1 MWKRLC
7 GMAGLALAAVGAA
20 GCRTAV
26 PARLAP
32 VAEPV
37 RAAPAG
43 IHTNKTAEDPLLRR
57 AQAHAHYAAGVIADL
72 NEQPALALEAFYQA
86 ALADPKDEQLVRRVA
101 ERCLRAGQPEKAL
114 EILRAALRGGKPSGA
129 LYALLGSTYAQLKRF
144 DEASAANRKAIARA
158 PTLLAGY
165 RNQFFLLLETRK
177 PQDALQW
184 LDRAARVRKADP
196 AFRIGVAELY
206 VIYAQRFPTQ
216 RDAIHARAAAV
227 LEGVEKLNPTNTLLR
242 LQLADGFYAI
252 GKPERAAPHYLA
264 VVDRLDELPQ
274 ARDLVRDR
282 LVRIFLREGDRRRAA
297 EQLQAIVRDDPS
309 NAQAYYLL
317 ASLAAAERRWQEMA
331 DYLRKTI
338 LFRPEFEA
346 AYYDLA
352 SAQLALGRP
361 EDALA
366 TLETAAKKFPQN
378 FALEFRL
385 GLACRQLKR
394 NADALRHF
402 RSAELIALTSNTN
415 LLNAPF
421 YIQYGATLAADGD
434 HAQAREYFQKAI
446 RQQPDA
452 PEVWT
457 DIAAT
462 WLELNQTD
470 EALAVLAE
478 ADKKFPPSFVRA
490 YLLGSAE
497 RQRKNYAAALRHFL
511 EAERIARER
520 ETNHLTHLFYFEL
533 GAVAERSGDY
543 RRAEQF
549 LEECLRLKPD
559 FPDAQN
565 YLGYMW
571 ADRGENLERA
581 RDLIEKAVRAEPENP
596 AYLDSL
602 GWVLFR
608 LGQVEKGLEYIRQ
621 AIRLSREPDATLYD
635 HLGDICAA
643 LGRMDEAREAWARSL
658 SIEQNPA
665 VQQKLDALRKP

>member
-1 MWKRLC
+1 M
-7 GMAGLALAAVGAA
+7 GLRNLALWALAAICAA
-20 GCRTAV
+20 GCRGVAPRPRV
-26 PARLAP
+26 PYDTPRS
-32 VAEPV
+32 
-37 RAAPAG
+37 AAGAS
-43 IHTNKTAEDPLLRR
+43 TNQAAADGVLRR
-57 AQAHAHYAAGVIADL
+57 AQAHAHYAAGIIAEL
-72 NEQPALALEAFYQA
+72 NEQPALALEEFYQA
-86 ALADPKDEQLVRRVA
+86 ALADPKDERLAALAA
-101 ERCLRAGQPEKAL
+101 ERCLRAGQPEKAV
-114 EILRAALRGGKPSGA
+114 EILRAPIRHGKPSAG
-129 LYALLGSTYAQLKRF
+129 LYALLGSAHAQLKRW
-144 DEASAANRKAIARA
+144 DEAAAANRKAIARA
-158 PTLLAGY
+158 PGLLAGY

-177 PQDALQW
+177 SGEALKL
-184 LDRAARVRKADP
+184 LDKAARVRQADP
-196 AFRIGVAELY
+196 TFLIGVADLCA
-206 VIYAQRFPTQ
+206 IYAQRFPTQ
-216 RDAIHARAAAV
+216 REVVSARAEAV
-227 LEGVEKLNPTNTLLR
+227 LDRADKLNPTNTLVR
-242 LQLADGFYAI
+242 LQLADAFYKI
-252 GKPERAAPHYLA
+252 GKPDRAAPHYLA

-274 ARDLVRDR
+274 ARELVRDR
-282 LVRIFLREGDRRRAA
+282 LVRIFLREGDRPRAA

-317 ASLAAAERRWQEMA
+317 ASLAAAERRWEEMA

-361 EDALA
+361 EEALA

-394 NADALRHF
+394 HSEALRHF
-402 RSAELIALTSNTN
+402 RSAELIALTGNTN
-415 LLNAPF
+415 LLTAAF
-421 YIQYGATLAADGD
+421 YIQYGAALASHGD
-434 HAQAREYFQKAI
+434 QAQAREYFQKAL
-446 RQQPDA
+446 RLQPDS

-457 DIAAT
+457 DVAAT
-462 WLELNQTD
+462 WLELNQTE

-490 YLLGSAE
+490 YLFGSAH
-497 RQRKNYAAALRHFL
+497 RQRKNYPEALRHFL

-533 GAVAERSGDY
+533 GATAERSGDFK
-543 RRAEQF
+543 RAEQF
-549 LEECLRLKPD
+549 LEKCLRLKPD

-571 ADRGENLERA
+571 ADRGENLQRA
-581 RDLIEKAVRAEPENP
+581 RELIEQAVKAEPENP

-608 LGQVEKGLEYIRQ
+608 LGQTERALEYVRE
-621 AIRLSREPDATLYD
+621 AIRLSRESDATLYD

-643 LGRMDEAREAWARSL
+643 LGRMQEARDAWAKSL

-665 VQQKLDALRKP
+665 VQKKLDALPKP

>member
-1 MWKRLC
+1 MIARLC
-7 GMAGLALAAVGAA
+7 GLAGLALAVLGIA
-20 GCRTAV
+20 GCRSASPRHG
-26 PARLAP
+26 PASEAP
-32 VAEPV
+32 PPV
-37 RAAPAG
+37 WTPGSR
-43 IHTNKTAEDPLLRR
+43 TNPIASDPVLRR

-72 NEQPALALEAFYQA
+72 NEQPAVALEEFYQA
-86 ALADPKDEQLVRRVA
+86 ALADPGEDRLARLAA
-101 ERCLRAGQPEKAL
+101 ERCLRAGQPEKAV
-114 EILRAALRGGKPSGA
+114 EILRAAIRQQKSSAA
-129 LYALLGSTYAQLKRF
+129 LYALLGSSYAQMKRF
-144 DEASAANRKAIARA
+144 DEAAAANRKAIALA
-158 PTLLAGY
+158 PNALAGY
-165 RNQFFLLLETRK
+165 RNQFLLLLETRRSK
-177 PQDALQW
+177 DALKL
-184 LDRAARVRKADP
+184 LDRAARVRQADAP
-196 AFRIGVAELY
+196 FLIGLADFF

-216 RDAIHARAAAV
+216 REAVHARAERV
-227 LEGVEKLNPTNTLLR
+227 LDRAEKLNPAHTLVR
-242 LQLADGFYAI
+242 LQLADAFYKI
-252 GKPERAAPHYLA
+252 NRPERAAPHYLA
-264 VVDRLDELPQ
+264 VVDRLNELPQ

-317 ASLAAAERRWQEMA
+317 ASLAAAERRWQDMA

-361 EDALA
+361 EEALA
-366 TLETAAKKFPQN
+366 TLETAARKFPQN

-385 GLACRQLKR
+385 GLAARQLKR
-394 NADALRHF
+394 NTDALRHF
-402 RSAELIALTSNTN
+402 RAAELIALTTNTN
-415 LLNAPF
+415 LINPAF
-421 YIQYGATLAADGD
+421 YIQYGAALAANGD
-434 HAQAREYFQKAI
+434 HPQARDYFQKAL
-446 RQQPDA
+446 RLQPDS

-457 DIAAT
+457 DVAAT
-462 WLELNQTD
+462 WLELNQVE
-470 EALAVLAE
+470 EALAVLEE

-490 YLLGSAE
+490 YLFGSAH
-497 RQRKNYAAALRHFL
+497 RQRKNYPAALRHFL

-520 ETNHLTHLFYFEL
+520 ETNFLTHLFYFEL
-533 GAVAERSGDY
+533 GAAAERSGDY
-543 RRAEQF
+543 QRAEQF
-549 LEECLRLKPD
+549 LEQCLRLKPD

-581 RDLIEKAVRAEPENP
+581 RALIEQAVKADPQNA

-608 LGQVEKGLEYIRQ
+608 LGQTEKALEYIRE
-621 AIRLSREPDATLYD
+621 AIRLSPEPDATLYD
-635 HLGDICAA
+635 HLGDIYAA

-665 VQQKLDALRKP
+665 VQKKLDALPKP